1 MGLTMA
7 IIFVISMPLLRLVF
21 KKELKGGQSLEK
33 EFDGQVLMHKDEG
46 AIVSHSKVLLIKS
59 IIVLIGVITLS
70 SLQGITHLEVS
81 IIAIGGSA
89 VLLAITRIP
98 LEKILHEVDWSTLL
112 FFIGLFVIV
121 GIAGH
126 AGLLTILAKLALV

>member
-1 MGLTMA
+1 MD
-7 IIFVISMPLLRLVF
+7 
-21 KKELKGGQSLEK
+21 KK
-33 EFDGQVLMHKDEG
+33 HKDY
-46 AIVSHSKVLLIKS
+46 S
-59 IIVLIGVITLS
+59 IPLRFN
-70 SLQGITHLEVS
+70 GITHLEVS

-121 GIAGH
+121 GIAEH
-126 AGLLTILAKLALV
+126 AGLITILAKLDISITGY